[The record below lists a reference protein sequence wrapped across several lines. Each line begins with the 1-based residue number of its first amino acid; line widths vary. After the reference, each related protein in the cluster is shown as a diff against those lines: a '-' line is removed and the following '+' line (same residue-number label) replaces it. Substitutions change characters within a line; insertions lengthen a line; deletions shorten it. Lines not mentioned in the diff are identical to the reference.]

1 MNFDAQYSKTAR
13 RLQPSIIRALLK
25 LVQDPA
31 TISLAGGTP
40 DSNLFDL
47 DRYAALAEAA
57 ARNQGRHS
65 LQYGATAGWEPLREQ
80 VAAYLGRRGVS
91 VSPEQVLIT
100 TGSQQGIDLLGR
112 LFLDEGD
119 CVALEEPAYLGAII
133 LYKNMGAQILSLP
146 LADAEGLDP
155 AQVEAALA
163 AWKGPKPK
171 LLYLTPTYQ
180 NPSGA
185 CLGPARRQALIQL
198 AQRHGL
204 LIIEDDP
211 YGEISFDGPPP
222 KPLLGYDAGPG
233 VGGPGSPAVRE
244 RGSAASAGPRRSG
257 WKALVAGQGGRAAA
271 QPRVE
276 LIQKMTIAKE
286 SADVCSS
293 VLAQAIAAEF
303 LKGGHL
309 QATLPTLRSAYHA
322 RRDAL
327 YAALQAEL
335 PRGTVMSKPS
345 GGFFLWADL
354 GAGVDTQ
361 ACFQHAIDAKV
372 AYVPGG
378 VFYANPGAGRN
389 TMRLSFCAVEEAK
402 LIEGAKRLG
411 AVLRAQAAAVQ

>member
-1 MNFDAQYSKTAR
+1 MNFDANYSKTAR

-25 LVQDPA
+25 LAQDPD

-40 DSNLFDL
+40 DSALFDL
-47 DRYAALAEAA
+47 DRYATLAESA
-57 ARNQGRHS
+57 ARGQGRRS
-65 LQYGATAGWEPLREQ
+65 LQYGETAGWAPLREQ
-80 VAAYLGRRGVS
+80 VAAYLATRGVS

-119 CVALEEPAYLGAII
+119 AVAMEEPGYLGALI
-133 LYKNMGAQILSLP
+133 LFKNLGAGILSLP

-163 AWKGPKPK
+163 AWQGPRPK

-185 CLGPARRQALIQL
+185 CLGPARRQALIAV

-204 LIIEDDP
+204 LIVEDDP

-222 KPLLGYDAGPG
+222 KPLLAYDAGGSTVFLGSFSKMSVPG
-233 VGGPGSPAVRE
+233 LRIGFAVGP
-244 RGSAASAGPRRSG
+244 
-257 WKALVAGQGGRAAA
+257 
-271 QPRVE
+271 VE

-293 VLAQAIAAEF
+293 VLAQAVAAEF

-327 YAALQAEL
+327 YGALQAEL
-335 PRGTVMSKPS
+335 PRGATMSRPA

-354 GAGVDTQ
+354 GPGYDTQ
-361 ACFQHAIDAKV
+361 ACFQQAINAKV
-372 AYVPGG
+372 AYVPGS
-378 VFYANPGAGRN
+378 VFYASEGAGRS
-389 TMRLSFCAVEEAK
+389 TLRFSFCAVEEAK

-411 AVLRAQAAAVQ
+411 AVLRAQTANV